1 MWPSVGGERGREGT
15 PIGQENA
22 WAGPLTQRERV
33 GMERSR
39 SGQMGKMM
47 QEEEPIEL
55 TRSRKQSRRSKG
67 TEAWEISSFP
77 PQRRRSKSHT

>member
-1 MWPSVGGERGREGT
+1 
-15 PIGQENA
+15 
-22 WAGPLTQRERV
+22 
-33 GMERSR
+33 
-39 SGQMGKMM
+39 MGKMM